1 MEEFLTQSKALGIH
15 ISQSQKAHFKRYLAM
30 LLEWNEKFNLT
41 GIREPNDIWIKHFLD
56 SLTVLQAIPESAK
69 KIVDIGT
76 GAGFPGLPI
85 AIVRPDL
92 DITLMDSTGKK
103 VDFLLEVIRDLELK
117 NVRAVKRRAEEAG
130 FDKSY
135 KGKFDAVLARAV
147 AMLSKLVEYSMPLLK
162 KGGVLIAQKKS
173 GSDEVDASFEQIT
186 KLGAKTQKSIPINI
200 SILPERELVIVERIS

>member
-1 MEEFLTQSKALGIH
+1 MQEFIKGAESLGLH
-15 ISQSQKAHFKRYLAM
+15 ISEKQKAHFERYLAM

-41 GIREPNDIWIKHFLD
+41 GIKEPNDIWIKHFLD
-56 SLTVLQAIPESAK
+56 SLTVIQAIPESAK

-76 GAGFPGLPI
+76 GAGFPGLPL

-103 VDFLLEVIRDLELK
+103 VDFLLEVIRDLDLK
-117 NVRAVKRRAEEAG
+117 NVRAVKKRAEEAG

-147 AMLSKLVEYSMPLLK
+147 AMLPKLVEYAMPLLH
-162 KGGVLIAQKKS
+162 KGGILIAQKKA
-173 GSDEVDASFEQIT
+173 GSDEVDMSFEQIT
-186 KLGAKTQKSIPINI
+186 KLGAKTQKAIPINL
-200 SILPERELVIVERIS
+200 SILPERELVLVEKL